1 MKSGVSTH
9 CAQQLD
15 RRHVLHHIR

>member
-1 MKSGVSTH
+1 MKSGVTAL

-15 RRHVLHHIR
+15 RRHVLRHIR